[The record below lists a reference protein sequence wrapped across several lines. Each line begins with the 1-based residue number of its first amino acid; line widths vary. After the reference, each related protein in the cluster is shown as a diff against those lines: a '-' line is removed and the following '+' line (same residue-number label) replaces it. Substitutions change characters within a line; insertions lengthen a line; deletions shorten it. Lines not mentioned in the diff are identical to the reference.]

1 MKILITGGNGNIAK
15 IIKNKLSY
23 LYDITN
29 LGRTELNILSYEDVK
44 SYLETNEF
52 DILIHTAII
61 GGRRT
66 KDDPEDTVEKNVE
79 MFDNL
84 MKFSDKFKMIINF
97 DSAAIYDR
105 STDILNRFE
114 NQLKSIPEDKYGKS
128 KYLIYKKSLEY
139 KNVYNLRL
147 FNIFHANEEKDRFI
161 KACFIARNENTIL
174 TINEDKYF
182 DFFYELDFIKV
193 IKYYIQNYPNL
204 EKTVNLCY
212 EKKYKLSEI
221 AKLIINNHD
230 NIKII
235 NQTSVNNYT
244 GNNNLLK
251 KYNIEFLGLEE
262 SLKIYDKR
270 YIDLKDRR
278 IKIIIW
284 AYPLD
289 WKWGGIVVL
298 HHLCQNIN
306 DINHPNFYSKLYL
319 ADGKP
324 SETFRNTYYTDKNE
338 IIDDNTIVI
347 YATYINGNP
356 LNCNHVVR
364 WHLQYTPEFITEF
377 KDTDLIYNWQNY
389 TNNKTEKILSN
400 PYFTK
405 IFKNNNKKE
414 RTKTCY
420 IIKKGYQYH
429 GNITSIHPIDSI
441 FIYYDSSHQEICNIF
456 NECKYFYCY
465 DPNSMF
471 AIYAVICGCITILY
485 PTKNKTKEE
494 YFKVNFYNRNNKI
507 YNYGIAY
514 GNSEEE
520 IKFATDTLAEGE
532 FMYKE
537 LFESCKDTVYD
548 FLKDLE
554 IYFKEKNYK
563 NIKNTIQDINNIGIS
578 LGWNCHSA
586 NYGVK
591 EGIRNKKE
599 NGYLTCPFDM
609 MVSNYQGIVDCFNDD
624 FKYFCDD
631 NFLEL
636 KEFHGEN
643 MIYHKRYNFLF
654 NHESPGHANFYIT
667 QNWDEGINHFVN
679 NNYYNL
685 KKRYLRRIRNL
696 KSYLESPNNYI
707 TFILTSWNKKEDDIE
722 DLKSAIKK
730 HYPKLSYKIIII
742 NDPYGKEY
750 YLKHMIDMNY
760 TDEINRLL
768 TNE

>member
-44 SYLETNEF
+44 SYLEINEF

-66 KDDPEDTVEKNVE
+66 KDDPEDTVKKNVE

-84 MKFSDKFKMIINF
+84 MKFSDRFKMIINF

-105 STDILNRFE
+105 STDILNRSE
-114 NQLKSIPEDKYGKS
+114 NELKTIPEDKYGKS

-147 FNIFHANEEKDRFI
+147 FNIFHSNEEKDRFI
-161 KACFIARNENTIL
+161 KSCFIARNDNTIL

-221 AKLIINNHD
+221 AKLIINNSG

-235 NQTSVNNYT
+235 NQTSVNNYS

-251 KYNIEFLGLEE
+251 KYNIEFLELEE
-262 SLKIYDKR
+262 SLEIYDKR

-278 IKIIIW
+278 IKIIIDTL
-284 AYPLD
+284 PVD
-289 WKWGGIVVL
+289 WNCGGYVVMNY
-298 HHLCQNIN
+298 LCQNIN
-306 DINHPNFYSKLYL
+306 DLNHPNFYSKIYIP
-319 ADGKP
+319 DGSKP
-324 SETFRNTYYTDKNE
+324 IYTFPNTFYTDTDE
-338 IIDDNTIVI
+338 IFDDNTIIV
-347 YATYINGNP
+347 YSEFVDGNP
-356 LNCNHVVR
+356 LNCKHVIR
-364 WHLQYTPEFITEF
+364 WLLQYIYNYSSNW
-377 KDTDLIYNWQNY
+377 KNTDLIYNWSNY

-400 PYFTK
+400 TYFSK
-405 IFKNNNKKE
+405 IFKNNNKTE
-414 RTKTCY
+414 RIKTCY
-420 IIKKGYQYH
+420 VIKKGYQYH
-429 GNITSIHPIDSI
+429 GHITFFHPNDSI
-441 FIYYDSSHQEICNIF
+441 FIDYKASHQEICDIF

-485 PTKNKTKEE
+485 PTKDKTKEE
-494 YFKVNFYNRNNKI
+494 YFKISFYNRNNKI

-520 IKFATDTLAEGE
+520 IKFATDTLEEGE

-537 LFESCKDTVYD
+537 LFESYKNSVYD

-554 IYFKEKNYK
+554 IYFKEN
-563 NIKNTIQDINNIGIS
+563 
-578 LGWNCHSA
+578 
-586 NYGVK
+586 
-591 EGIRNKKE
+591 
-599 NGYLTCPFDM
+599 
-609 MVSNYQGIVDCFNDD
+609 
-624 FKYFCDD
+624 
-631 NFLEL
+631 
-636 KEFHGEN
+636 
-643 MIYHKRYNFLF
+643 
-654 NHESPGHANFYIT
+654 
-667 QNWDEGINHFVN
+667 
-679 NNYYNL
+679 
-685 KKRYLRRIRNL
+685 
-696 KSYLESPNNYI
+696 
-707 TFILTSWNKKEDDIE
+707 
-722 DLKSAIKK
+722 
-730 HYPKLSYKIIII
+730 
-742 NDPYGKEY
+742 
-750 YLKHMIDMNY
+750 
-760 TDEINRLL
+760 
-768 TNE
+768 

>member
-66 KDDPEDTVEKNVE
+66 KDDPEDTVKKNVE

-105 STDILNRFE
+105 STDILNRSE
-114 NQLKSIPEDKYGKS
+114 NELKTIPEDKYGKS

-147 FNIFHANEEKDRFI
+147 FNIFHSNEEKDRFI
-161 KACFIARNENTIL
+161 KACFIARNDNTIL

-235 NQTSVNNYT
+235 KPISINNYT
-244 GNNNLLK
+244 GSNNLLK
-251 KYNIEFLGLEE
+251 RYNIEFLELEE
-262 SLKIYDKR
+262 SLEIYDKR

-284 AYPLD
+284 SCGND
-289 WKWGGIVVL
+289 WRCGAWVVL
-298 HHLCQNIN
+298 HYLSQFIN
-306 DINHPNFYSKLYL
+306 DLNHPNFYSKIFLIN
-319 ADGKP
+319 GKP
-324 SETFRNTYYTDKNE
+324 CNTFKTLYTPPLYSNEYE
-338 IIDDNTIVI
+338 IIDDNTFII
-347 YATYINGNP
+347 YPELVEEDFFNCKHVMRWIQLP
-356 LNCNHVVR
+356 RLNYSSQWKN
-364 WHLQYTPEFITEF
+364 
-377 KDTDLIYNWQNY
+377 TDLIYRWEKY
-389 TNNKTEKILSN
+389 ITEFLNKTEKIFIF
-400 PYFTK
+400 PYFDK
-405 IFKNNNKKE
+405 AFRNNNKKE

-420 IIKKGYQYH
+420 LIKKG
-429 GNITSIHPIDSI
+429 NFIHRDINFFHPSDSI
-441 FIYYDSSHQEICNIF
+441 LIDNSDYYNNALSPSQISDIF

-465 DPNSMF
+465 DPYCMYS
-471 AIYAVICGCITILY
+471 IYAVICGCIAILY
-485 PTKNKTKEE
+485 PPKDKKKEE
-494 YFKVNFYNRNNKI
+494 YFKGGFFERNNRI
-507 YNYGIAY
+507 YNYGVAY

-520 IKFATDTLAEGE
+520 IKFATDTLADGE
-532 FMYKE
+532 LMYKE
-537 LFESCKDTVYD
+537 FFESYKDTVYD

-554 IYFKEKNYK
+554 IYFKEN
-563 NIKNTIQDINNIGIS
+563 
-578 LGWNCHSA
+578 
-586 NYGVK
+586 
-591 EGIRNKKE
+591 
-599 NGYLTCPFDM
+599 
-609 MVSNYQGIVDCFNDD
+609 
-624 FKYFCDD
+624 
-631 NFLEL
+631 
-636 KEFHGEN
+636 
-643 MIYHKRYNFLF
+643 
-654 NHESPGHANFYIT
+654 
-667 QNWDEGINHFVN
+667 
-679 NNYYNL
+679 
-685 KKRYLRRIRNL
+685 
-696 KSYLESPNNYI
+696 
-707 TFILTSWNKKEDDIE
+707 
-722 DLKSAIKK
+722 
-730 HYPKLSYKIIII
+730 
-742 NDPYGKEY
+742 
-750 YLKHMIDMNY
+750 
-760 TDEINRLL
+760 
-768 TNE
+768 

>member
-1 MKILITGGNGNIAK
+1 MRILITGGNGNIAK

-105 STDILNRFE
+105 STDILNRSE
-114 NQLKSIPEDKYGKS
+114 NQLKTIPEDKNGKS

-161 KACFIARNENTIL
+161 KACFIARNENTVL
-174 TINEDKYF
+174 TINEDKCF

-193 IKYYIQNYPNL
+193 IKYYFQNYPNL

-278 IKIIIW
+278 IKILV
-284 AYPLD
+284 YTFSYY
-289 WKWGGIVVL
+289 K
-298 HHLCQNIN
+298 NIN
-306 DINHPNFYSKLYL
+306 NGGATVMHYLAKIINDLNHKNFYAKIYTLDDKHYDNDLCNEYL
-319 ADGKP
+319 KRG
-324 SETFRNTYYTDKNE
+324 EE
-338 IIDDNTIVI
+338 IDYDNTIVI
-347 YATYINGNP
+347 YYENCTNP
-356 LNCNHVVR
+356 LNAKHNIR
-364 WHLQYTPEFITEF
+364 WIWQQNLYHIIDHNKNDIIYFWDAFQNNRFITDY
-377 KDTDLIYNWQNY
+377 K
-389 TNNKTEKILSN
+389 NNKTIKQLCC
-400 PYFTK
+400 PYYNN
-405 IFKNNNKKE
+405 IVYNKNRNNE
-414 RTKTCY
+414 RIDTCVLFRKSWLY
-420 IIKKGYQYH
+420 HKDVQY
-429 GNITSIHPIDSI
+429 IHPSNSI
-441 FIYYDSSHQEICNIF
+441 VLDNLSLEEIIEIF
-456 NECKYFYCY
+456 NKCKYFYCY
-465 DPNSMF
+465 DPCTMF
-471 AIYAVICGCITILY
+471 NLYAPICGCITIIYPRSDMLRDEWYKSAGLY
-485 PTKNKTKEE
+485 LNNKK
-494 YFKVNFYNRNNKI
+494 KI

-532 FMYKE
+532 FAYKE
-537 LFESCKDTVYD
+537 YFESCKDTVYD
-548 FLKDLE
+548 FIKDLE
-554 IYFKEKNYK
+554 VYFKEN
-563 NIKNTIQDINNIGIS
+563 
-578 LGWNCHSA
+578 
-586 NYGVK
+586 
-591 EGIRNKKE
+591 
-599 NGYLTCPFDM
+599 
-609 MVSNYQGIVDCFNDD
+609 
-624 FKYFCDD
+624 
-631 NFLEL
+631 
-636 KEFHGEN
+636 
-643 MIYHKRYNFLF
+643 
-654 NHESPGHANFYIT
+654 
-667 QNWDEGINHFVN
+667 
-679 NNYYNL
+679 
-685 KKRYLRRIRNL
+685 
-696 KSYLESPNNYI
+696 
-707 TFILTSWNKKEDDIE
+707 
-722 DLKSAIKK
+722 
-730 HYPKLSYKIIII
+730 
-742 NDPYGKEY
+742 
-750 YLKHMIDMNY
+750 
-760 TDEINRLL
+760 
-768 TNE
+768 

>member
-1 MKILITGGNGNIAK
+1 MRILITGGNGNIAK

-29 LGRTELNILSYEDVK
+29 LGRTELNILSYEDVE

-84 MKFSDKFKMIINF
+84 MKFSDRFKMIINF

-105 STDILNRFE
+105 STDILNRSE

-128 KYLIYKKSLEY
+128 KYLIYQRSLKY

-161 KACFIARNENTIL
+161 KACFVARNDNTIL

-204 EKTVNLCY
+204 EKTVNICY

-221 AKLIINNHD
+221 AKLIINNSN

-235 NQTSVNNYT
+235 NQKSINNYN

-278 IKIIIW
+278 IKIVIW
-284 AYPLD
+284 SCEND
-289 WKWGGIVVL
+289 WRCGAWIVL
-298 HHLCQNIN
+298 HYLSQFIN
-306 DINHPNFYSKLYL
+306 DLNHPNFYAEIFLIN
-319 ADGKP
+319 GKP
-324 SETFRNTYYTDKNE
+324 CNTFKTLYTQQLYSHEYEVIDNNTF
-338 IIDDNTIVI
+338 VI
-347 YATYINGNP
+347 YPEIVDENFFNCKHVMRWLLFP
-356 LNCNHVVR
+356 RLNYSSKWKN
-364 WHLQYTPEFITEF
+364 
-377 KDTDLIYNWQNY
+377 TDLIYRWDKCN
-389 TNNKTEKILSN
+389 TEFINKTEKIFIF
-400 PYFTK
+400 PYFDK
-405 IFKNNNKKE
+405 VFKNNNKKK

-420 IIKKGYQYH
+420 IIKKGMWMH
-429 GNITSIHPIDSI
+429 SNINFFHPSDSI
-441 FIYYDSSHQEICNIF
+441 LIDILDANNGLSPSQIADIF

-465 DPNSMF
+465 DPLTAYALF
-471 AIYAVICGCITILY
+471 AVSCGCITILY

-494 YFKVNFYNRNNKI
+494 YFKEGYLKRNNRI

-532 FMYKE
+532 SMYKE
-537 LFESCKDTVYD
+537 LFESYKDTVYD
-548 FLKDLE
+548 LIKDLE
-554 IYFKEKNYK
+554 IYFKE
-563 NIKNTIQDINNIGIS
+563 
-578 LGWNCHSA
+578 H
-586 NYGVK
+586 
-591 EGIRNKKE
+591 
-599 NGYLTCPFDM
+599 
-609 MVSNYQGIVDCFNDD
+609 
-624 FKYFCDD
+624 
-631 NFLEL
+631 
-636 KEFHGEN
+636 
-643 MIYHKRYNFLF
+643 
-654 NHESPGHANFYIT
+654 
-667 QNWDEGINHFVN
+667 
-679 NNYYNL
+679 
-685 KKRYLRRIRNL
+685 
-696 KSYLESPNNYI
+696 
-707 TFILTSWNKKEDDIE
+707 
-722 DLKSAIKK
+722 
-730 HYPKLSYKIIII
+730 
-742 NDPYGKEY
+742 
-750 YLKHMIDMNY
+750 
-760 TDEINRLL
+760 
-768 TNE
+768 

>member
-29 LGRTELNILSYEDVK
+29 LGRTELNILSYEDLK
-44 SYLETNEF
+44 NYLETNEF

-105 STDILNRFE
+105 STDILNRSE

-161 KACFIARNENTIL
+161 KACFIARNDNTIL

-193 IKYYIQNYPNL
+193 IRYYIQNYPNL

-221 AKLIINNHD
+221 AKLIINNHY

-244 GNNNLLK
+244 GSNNLLK
-251 KYNIEFLGLEE
+251 KYNIELLGLEE

-278 IKIIIW
+278 IKILVHCFELRWHWGAAVAQHNLAKIIKD
-284 AYPLD
+284 L
-289 WKWGGIVVL
+289 
-298 HHLCQNIN
+298 
-306 DINHPNFYSKLYL
+306 NHPNFYVKLY
-319 ADGKP
+319 
-324 SETFRNTYYTDKNE
+324 SEYVPKYNNIFCNDFLDKDD
-338 IIDDNTIVI
+338 IIDNDTIVL
-347 YATYINGNP
+347 YCEFQRGDP
-356 LNCNHVVR
+356 LNCKHVVR
-364 WHLQYTPEFITEF
+364 YICNTDNDELFI
-377 KDTDLIYNWQNY
+377 KSNWKNTDLIYFFEKPI
-389 TNNKTEKILSN
+389 NKTYKQLCFLF
-400 PYFTK
+400 Y
-405 IFKNNNKKE
+405 NNSFYKYNKEE
-414 RTKTCY
+414 RIKTCY
-420 IIKKGYQYH
+420 IIKKGFRYNK
-429 GNITSIHPIDSI
+429 NINFFHPNDSI
-441 FIYYDSSHQEICNIF
+441 LINDDPCMTIEEIAKIF

-465 DPNSMF
+465 DPNCAYAS
-471 AIYAVICGCITILY
+471 YAVACGCITIIY
-485 PTKNKTKEE
+485 PIENISKEE
-494 YFKVNFYNRNNKI
+494 FFKSRFYNRNNKI
-507 YNYGIAY
+507 HNYGIAY

-532 FMYKE
+532 FRYKE
-537 LFESCKDTVYD
+537 LFESYKDTVYD

-554 IYFKEKNYK
+554 VYFKEN
-563 NIKNTIQDINNIGIS
+563 
-578 LGWNCHSA
+578 
-586 NYGVK
+586 
-591 EGIRNKKE
+591 
-599 NGYLTCPFDM
+599 
-609 MVSNYQGIVDCFNDD
+609 
-624 FKYFCDD
+624 
-631 NFLEL
+631 
-636 KEFHGEN
+636 
-643 MIYHKRYNFLF
+643 
-654 NHESPGHANFYIT
+654 
-667 QNWDEGINHFVN
+667 
-679 NNYYNL
+679 
-685 KKRYLRRIRNL
+685 
-696 KSYLESPNNYI
+696 
-707 TFILTSWNKKEDDIE
+707 
-722 DLKSAIKK
+722 
-730 HYPKLSYKIIII
+730 
-742 NDPYGKEY
+742 
-750 YLKHMIDMNY
+750 
-760 TDEINRLL
+760 
-768 TNE
+768 

>member
-29 LGRTELNILSYEDVK
+29 LGRTELNILSYEDLK
-44 SYLETNEF
+44 NYLETNEF

-84 MKFSDKFKMIINF
+84 MKFSGRFKMIINL

-105 STDILNRFE
+105 STDILNISE

-161 KACFIARNENTIL
+161 KACFIARNDNTIL

-193 IKYYIQNYPNL
+193 IRYYIQNYPNL

-235 NQTSVNNYT
+235 NKTSVNNYS

-251 KYNIEFLGLEE
+251 KYNIEFLELEE
-262 SLKIYDKR
+262 SLEIYDKR

-284 AYPLD
+284 SLQNDY
-289 WKWGGIVVL
+289 KHGGWVVTYY
-298 HHLCQNIN
+298 LCNFIN
-306 DINHPNFYSKLYL
+306 NLNHPNFYSKIYL
-319 ADGKP
+319 LNELTP
-324 SETFRNTYYTDKNE
+324 LCTFENVLHTDKYE
-338 IIDDNTIVI
+338 IINEDTFVI
-347 YATYINGNP
+347 YPEFAYGNP
-356 LNCNHVVR
+356 LNCKNVLR
-364 WHLQYTPEFITEF
+364 WILMPFFDFLPTWKE
-377 KDTDLIYNWQNY
+377 TDLIYIYDNFKTSFKYSIGVEFSNFLK
-389 TNNKTEKILSN
+389 NKTEKMLTI
-400 PYFTK
+400 PYYNK

-414 RTKTCY
+414 RIKTCY
-420 IIKKGYQYH
+420 IIRKGYELH
-429 GNITSIHPIDSI
+429 GNIHFFHNSDSI
-441 FIYYDSSHQEICNIF
+441 LIENSLNLEEIMKIF

-465 DPNSMF
+465 DPICMYS
-471 AIYAVICGCITILY
+471 IYAVACGCITILY
-485 PTKNKTKEE
+485 PSKNKTKEE
-494 YFKVNFYNRNNKI
+494 YFKSEIYCRNNKI
-507 YNYGIAY
+507 HNYGIAY

-520 IKFATDTLAEGE
+520 IKIATDTLAEGE
-532 FMYKE
+532 FRYKE
-537 LFESCKDTVYD
+537 LFESYKDTVYD

-554 IYFKEKNYK
+554 VYFKEN
-563 NIKNTIQDINNIGIS
+563 
-578 LGWNCHSA
+578 
-586 NYGVK
+586 
-591 EGIRNKKE
+591 
-599 NGYLTCPFDM
+599 
-609 MVSNYQGIVDCFNDD
+609 
-624 FKYFCDD
+624 
-631 NFLEL
+631 
-636 KEFHGEN
+636 
-643 MIYHKRYNFLF
+643 
-654 NHESPGHANFYIT
+654 
-667 QNWDEGINHFVN
+667 
-679 NNYYNL
+679 
-685 KKRYLRRIRNL
+685 
-696 KSYLESPNNYI
+696 
-707 TFILTSWNKKEDDIE
+707 
-722 DLKSAIKK
+722 
-730 HYPKLSYKIIII
+730 
-742 NDPYGKEY
+742 
-750 YLKHMIDMNY
+750 
-760 TDEINRLL
+760 
-768 TNE
+768 

>member
-1 MKILITGGNGNIAK
+1 MRILITGGNGNIAK

-29 LGRTELNILSYEDVK
+29 LGRTELNILSYEAIK

-84 MKFSDKFKMIINF
+84 MKFSDRFKMIINF

-105 STDILNRFE
+105 STDILNRSE
-114 NQLKSIPEDKYGKS
+114 NQLKTIPEDKYGKS

-278 IKIIIW
+278 IKILVHCFELRWYWGAAVAQHNLAKIIKD
-284 AYPLD
+284 L
-289 WKWGGIVVL
+289 
-298 HHLCQNIN
+298 
-306 DINHPNFYSKLYL
+306 NHPNFYVKLY
-319 ADGKP
+319 
-324 SETFRNTYYTDKNE
+324 SEYVPKYNNIFCNDFLDKDD
-338 IIDDNTIVI
+338 IIDNDTIVL
-347 YATYINGNP
+347 YCEFQRGDP
-356 LNCNHVVR
+356 LNCKHVVR
-364 WHLQYTPEFITEF
+364 YICNTDNDELFI
-377 KDTDLIYNWQNY
+377 KSNWKNTDLIYFFEKPI
-389 TNNKTEKILSN
+389 NKTYKQLCFLF
-400 PYFTK
+400 Y
-405 IFKNNNKKE
+405 NNSFYKYNKEE
-414 RTKTCY
+414 RIKTCY
-420 IIKKGYQYH
+420 IIKKGFRYNK
-429 GNITSIHPIDSI
+429 NINFFHPNDSI
-441 FIYYDSSHQEICNIF
+441 LINDDHCMTIEEIAKIF

-465 DPNSMF
+465 DPNCAYAS
-471 AIYAVICGCITILY
+471 YAVACGCITIIY
-485 PTKNKTKEE
+485 PIENISKEE
-494 YFKVNFYNRNNKI
+494 FFKSRFYNRNNKI
-507 YNYGIAY
+507 HNYGIAY

-537 LFESCKDTVYD
+537 LFESYKDTVYD

-554 IYFKEKNYK
+554 VYFKEN
-563 NIKNTIQDINNIGIS
+563 
-578 LGWNCHSA
+578 
-586 NYGVK
+586 
-591 EGIRNKKE
+591 
-599 NGYLTCPFDM
+599 
-609 MVSNYQGIVDCFNDD
+609 
-624 FKYFCDD
+624 
-631 NFLEL
+631 
-636 KEFHGEN
+636 
-643 MIYHKRYNFLF
+643 
-654 NHESPGHANFYIT
+654 
-667 QNWDEGINHFVN
+667 
-679 NNYYNL
+679 
-685 KKRYLRRIRNL
+685 
-696 KSYLESPNNYI
+696 
-707 TFILTSWNKKEDDIE
+707 
-722 DLKSAIKK
+722 
-730 HYPKLSYKIIII
+730 
-742 NDPYGKEY
+742 
-750 YLKHMIDMNY
+750 
-760 TDEINRLL
+760 
-768 TNE
+768 

>member
-44 SYLETNEF
+44 SYLEINEF

-84 MKFSDKFKMIINF
+84 MKFSDRFKMIINF

-105 STDILNRFE
+105 STDILNRSE
-114 NQLKSIPEDKYGKS
+114 NELKTIPEDKYGKS
-128 KYLIYKKSLEY
+128 KYLIYQKSLEY

-161 KACFIARNENTIL
+161 KACFIARNDNTIL

-193 IKYYIQNYPNL
+193 IKYYIRNYPNL

-235 NQTSVNNYT
+235 KPISINNYT
-244 GNNNLLK
+244 GSNNLLK

-262 SLKIYDKR
+262 SLEIYDKR

-284 AYPLD
+284 SCGND
-289 WKWGGIVVL
+289 WKCGGWVVL
-298 HHLCQNIN
+298 HYLSQFIN
-306 DINHPNFYSKLYL
+306 DLNHPNFYSKIFLIN
-319 ADGKP
+319 GKP
-324 SETFRNTYYTDKNE
+324 CNTFKTLYTPPLYSNEYE
-338 IIDDNTIVI
+338 IIDDNTFII
-347 YATYINGNP
+347 YPELVEEDFFNCKHVMRWIQLP
-356 LNCNHVVR
+356 RLNYSSQWKN
-364 WHLQYTPEFITEF
+364 
-377 KDTDLIYNWQNY
+377 TDLIYRWEKY
-389 TNNKTEKILSN
+389 ITEFLNKTEKIFIF
-400 PYFTK
+400 PYFDK
-405 IFKNNNKKE
+405 AFRNNNKKE

-420 IIKKGYQYH
+420 LIRKGNFLH
-429 GNITSIHPIDSI
+429 RDINFFHPSDSI
-441 FIYYDSSHQEICNIF
+441 LIDNSDYYNNALSPSQISDIF

-465 DPNSMF
+465 DPYCMYS
-471 AIYAVICGCITILY
+471 IYAVICGCIAILY
-485 PTKNKTKEE
+485 PPKDKKKEE
-494 YFKVNFYNRNNKI
+494 YFKGGFVERNNRI
-507 YNYGIAY
+507 YNYGVAY

-537 LFESCKDTVYD
+537 LFESHKDTVYD

-554 IYFKEKNYK
+554 IYFKEN
-563 NIKNTIQDINNIGIS
+563 
-578 LGWNCHSA
+578 
-586 NYGVK
+586 
-591 EGIRNKKE
+591 
-599 NGYLTCPFDM
+599 
-609 MVSNYQGIVDCFNDD
+609 
-624 FKYFCDD
+624 
-631 NFLEL
+631 
-636 KEFHGEN
+636 
-643 MIYHKRYNFLF
+643 
-654 NHESPGHANFYIT
+654 
-667 QNWDEGINHFVN
+667 
-679 NNYYNL
+679 
-685 KKRYLRRIRNL
+685 
-696 KSYLESPNNYI
+696 
-707 TFILTSWNKKEDDIE
+707 
-722 DLKSAIKK
+722 
-730 HYPKLSYKIIII
+730 
-742 NDPYGKEY
+742 
-750 YLKHMIDMNY
+750 
-760 TDEINRLL
+760 
-768 TNE
+768 